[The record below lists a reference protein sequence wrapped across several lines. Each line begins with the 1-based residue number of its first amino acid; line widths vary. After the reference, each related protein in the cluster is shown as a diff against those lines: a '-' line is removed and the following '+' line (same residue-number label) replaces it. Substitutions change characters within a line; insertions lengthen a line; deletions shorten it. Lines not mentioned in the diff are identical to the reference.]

1 MLKITFLGT
10 SGSSPTVERSMPA
23 IAVQYDGNNMLW
35 DVGECTQRQM
45 MKHGVGYGS
54 IDAVFISH
62 SHLDHYLGLFGL
74 LETLNL
80 NHTKKKIDVFGF
92 EDFSWIEQKYAFVK
106 FTKIKKAKLYSG
118 KNYSVSAFPVKHC
131 KGAYGFV
138 FQEDDHIKFYEKKA
152 HSLGLWG
159 TMFSEIQKKGWV
171 EAKGKKVKLED
182 VTWKKRGRKIV
193 YTGDTL
199 PCDSVV
205 KMANGADVLI
215 HESTFDPERKDEAKE
230 RLHSTMEDAA
240 KIAKKAK
247 VGQLVLTHF
256 SPRYPDVKMFEK
268 EIRKIF
274 PNTVFAHDGLVLDVG
289 FKNI

>member
-1 MLKITFLGT
+1 
-10 SGSSPTVERSMPA
+10 
-23 IAVQYDGNNMLW
+23 
-35 DVGECTQRQM
+35 
-45 MKHGVGYGS
+45 MKHNVGYGS
-54 IDAVFISH
+54 IGAVFITH

-80 NHTKKKIDVFGF
+80 NHTKKKVDVFGF
-92 EDFSWIEQKYAFVK
+92 PDFSWIEERYNIVN
-106 FTKIKKAKLYSG
+106 FTKIKKGKMYSG

-131 KGAYGFV
+131 KGSYGLV
-138 FQEDDHIKFYEKKA
+138 FHEDDHIKFYEKKA
-152 HSLGLWG
+152 HSFGLCG
-159 TMFSEIQKKGWV
+159 SMFTEIQKKGWIEV
-171 EAKGKKVKLED
+171 KGKKVKLED
-182 VTWKKRGRKIV
+182 VTWKKKGRKIV

-205 KMANGADVLI
+205 EVAKGADVLI
-215 HESTFDPERKDEAKE
+215 HEATFDPERKDEAKD

-247 VGQLVLTHF
+247 VKQLVLTHF

-274 PNTVFAHDGLVLDVG
+274 KNTVFASDGLVLDVK
-289 FKNI
+289 F